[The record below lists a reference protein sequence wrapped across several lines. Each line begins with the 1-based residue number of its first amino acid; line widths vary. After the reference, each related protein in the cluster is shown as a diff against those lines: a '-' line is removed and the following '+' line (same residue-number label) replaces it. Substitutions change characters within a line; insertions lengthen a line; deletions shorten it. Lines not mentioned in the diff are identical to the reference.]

1 LRAGCTAHILELQN
15 ISKLTQSDIEDGLKF
30 MVETI
35 SEKVTTSKIAT
46 KTVLNTIL
54 KKGGSMLRTITKF
67 VTDTIIIGG
76 EIMGIYKLVEEVTGP
91 LDMDEKAAIVIF
103 ISEVTDITEGDETIK
118 LTKEQAVQEWNNMSD
133 NERQTFIDSLP
144 PKLLND
150 TITAIHNRMK
160 DVIPRDI
167 DAVCPQDILMDTT
180 YWKPNTKFI
189 GSDEVFEKYPGCK
202 SYVKP

>member
-1 LRAGCTAHILELQN
+1 
-15 ISKLTQSDIEDGLKF
+15 

-150 TITAIHNRMK
+150 TITAIYNRMK
-160 DVIPRDI
+160 DVTPRDI
-167 DAVCPQDILMDTT
+167 DDACPQGILMDTT
-180 YWKPNTKFI
+180 YWNPNTDFI